1 MDRDAVITTYIFNF
15 WLIRVSRISAKI
27 AFLIYIEGFLKI
39 ILLRVLDFVDLD
51 LQYFNH
57 DFKKDYIRL

>member
-57 DFKKDYIRL
+57 DFKKIYIRP